1 MTFKQQQKIK
11 SSIINTNNW
20 LNVIFTIFNSLN
32 FEFYLGSRLIIF
44 SSQISFHNAN
54 CSSNKYKE
62 ASCKKLNEIVFE
74 SLLDP
79 KIVIV
84 ITDANIKN
92 NITSSISYIHFFSNL
107 LKKILHHT
115 VNIIL
120 TEVELFAIKYRINQA
135 VQMQDVSYIIV
146 ITDTIYAVEKIFD
159 LFMYLHQQQSIVIS
173 KKTQCILQ
181 QAHG

>member
-1 MTFKQQQKIK
+1 
-11 SSIINTNNW
+11 
-20 LNVIFTIFNSLN
+20 
-32 FEFYLGSRLIIF
+32 
-44 SSQISFHNAN
+44 
-54 CSSNKYKE
+54 
-62 ASCKKLNEIVFE
+62 
-74 SLLDP
+74 
-79 KIVIV
+79 
-84 ITDANIKN
+84 
-92 NITSSISYIHFFSNL
+92 